1 MKRFFVMLTSKYGQ
15 CAFYFSLQSKFANT
29 KKKFL
34 DTIKEKKR
42 ISSSPKDSKESRVQI
57 QVSLRFKF
65 RQHLGCYLSMDL
77 FFSILHVHKQ
87 TIVPL
92 QCVNGYDPQITGP
105 NNSAD

>member
-1 MKRFFVMLTSKYGQ
+1 MKRFFVILTSKYGQ

-42 ISSSPKDSKESRVQI
+42 ISSSPKDSKESPVQI

-65 RQHLGCYLSMDL
+65 RQHLGCYLSMDH
-77 FFSILHVHKQ
+77 FFLYYMYINRLLCPYSV
-87 TIVPL
+87 
-92 QCVNGYDPQITGP
+92 
-105 NNSAD
+105 

>member
-65 RQHLGCYLSMDL
+65 RQHLGCYLSMDH
-77 FFSILHVHKQ
+77 FFSILHVHKK
-87 TIVPL
+87 TVVPL

>member
-65 RQHLGCYLSMDL
+65 RQHLGCYLSMDH

-87 TIVPL
+87 IIVPL